1 MCFFLCEVNAGRK
14 ALLVGIS
21 KYPQNSGW
29 REISSS
35 NDLELLASILK
46 GHASVTILSGERA
59 SKAGIIMAL
68 KKLRGKP
75 RMATQSLY
83 IFQAT
88 ANRCGQTTEKRMIC

>member
-1 MCFFLCEVNAGRK
+1 MRKWWLIIIMCFFLYEVNAGRK

-46 GHASVTILSGERA
+46 GHASVTI
-59 SKAGIIMAL
+59 
-68 KKLRGKP
+68 
-75 RMATQSLY
+75 
-83 IFQAT
+83 
-88 ANRCGQTTEKRMIC
+88 

>member
-46 GHASVTILSGERA
+46 GTRFKSGHYH
-59 SKAGIIMAL
+59 GIKEA
-68 KKLRGKP
+68 
-75 RMATQSLY
+75 
-83 IFQAT
+83 
-88 ANRCGQTTEKRMIC
+88 